1 MKKILALV
9 LTLAMML
16 TMLNVGFVASAAGAE
31 IPAGATA
38 INDAAGLAGMQAGG
52 TYYLAADITIGS
64 PITLNEDANGDP
76 IADDFLEMGEEAEI
90 ITIPAGVTLYGNGK
104 TIYMGYYKTNPAP
117 YTNSKGITGP
127 GTYSADW
134 THGMFKASAGDKI
147 TFIDVNFGSEEL
159 PIYLDQKIG
168 YPDAWSAIGMFE
180 DEAGAN
186 VEFDGVDFYF
196 DRQNGGLNNANLGPI
211 GTNLNGSY
219 TFKNC
224 TKSGFISNG
233 SQFGGWIYK
242 LNNAA
247 STLTMDNCQAYG
259 TVNGSYGGGIIHSMN
274 GGVNITITNY
284 TNYAAQN
291 HSYGSGS
298 GGFWSTMVGNFG
310 GVVDDGELYME
321 NCVNYGRVSLNAPF
335 TIGGTI
341 LARTASKVQSI
352 QLINCDNYGKVTR
365 SGDGVASNHGYGALA
380 GHTGA
385 NTTYTLTGC
394 DNYADIQGTACFGG
408 LIGLK
413 EGVAPLNLTNC
424 NNHGNLTASTVA
436 CQTVG
441 GIVGQWRDG
450 GTFEN
455 CVNYGTISSAGASG
469 DVYMAGMA
477 GNIGSNDLAEGT
489 AVFNLENCVNYG
501 TIGATNINHVAG
513 MIAYKYNKTCQINLT
528 GCVNHGQ
535 LTGKTNVGGM
545 IAANLDSTVSI
556 SNSKNFGAITA
567 TTTAGGIVGTS
578 SGATT
583 VSGSANYG
591 ILRGNTY
598 TGGIVGA
605 ASGTNTISGSA
616 NYAALTS
623 GHTVGGIIAHVNAS
637 AVIDIDK
644 CLNAGSI
651 GTPGTGDSN
660 EGVGGFIGRVA
671 DTNVKITIDDS
682 ANTATVTGSR
692 KASSYG
698 AFGDTFGQFI
708 GLYTVNAGYYYY
720 AGNEN
725 VGGFWDWSANTAIK
739 PKLTNCYAYGQA
751 LISTSSPKSLT
762 GWITK
767 DSSTG
772 EALATNVTSTV
783 AVTAAPN
790 NGIYGINVQ
799 IDANSTVNT
808 LGDTPVNTAI
818 ANLKTA
824 LGIDMM
830 AGTTGEDAFVVATPE
845 IRGYQIS
852 NDKTAIRF
860 AAVVSSLNY
869 EDLGFQY
876 TVSVNGDTKIE
887 NATKACGEVWTALNA
902 TAADGS
908 IKAQTAADMCG
919 KYITAITFR
928 GIPAEGTVVI
938 TVKPIANDGTYVG
951 TAYTATITDGV
962 VTSVVA
968 A

>member
-64 PITLNEDANGDP
+64 PITLNEDESGP
-76 IADDFLEMGEEAEI
+76 IADDILEMGEEAEI

-104 TIYMGYYKTNPAP
+104 TIYMGYYRTNPVP
-117 YTNSKGITGP
+117 YTNSQSQTGP
-127 GTYSADW
+127 GTHSADW

-196 DRQNGGLNNANLGPI
+196 DRQQGGLDNANLGPI
-211 GTNLNGSY
+211 GTVLNGSY

-424 NNHGNLTASTVA
+424 NNYGDLTASAAA

-450 GTFEN
+450 GTFTN
-455 CVNYGTISSAGASG
+455 CVNYGTIASAGAAGS
-469 DVYMAGMA
+469 VYMAGMA
-477 GNIGSNDLAEGT
+477 GSVGSNDLAAGT
-489 AVFNLENCVNYG
+489 AVFTLENCVNYG
-501 TIGATNINHVAG
+501 SIGGTALNYAAG
-513 MIAYKYNKTCQINLT
+513 MIATKYNKTAQINLT
-528 GCVNHGQ
+528 RCVNYGQ
-535 LTGKTNVGGM
+535 MLTKQYSAGM
-545 IAANLDSTVSI
+545 ITELGGSV
-556 SNSKNFGAITA
+556 A
-567 TTTAGGIVGTS
+567 TIDACI
-578 SGATT
+578 
-583 VSGSANYG
+583 NYG
-591 ILRGNTY
+591 DILGHHAVAGMVAQTNGNVT
-598 TGGIVGA
+598 I
-605 ASGTNTISGSA
+605 TNS
-616 NYAALTS
+616 
-623 GHTVGGIIAHVNAS
+623 VNAGR
-637 AVIDIDK
+637 V
-644 CLNAGSI
+644 
-651 GTPGTGDSN
+651 DSYDGAN
-660 EGVGGFIGRVA
+660 SEGVGGFLGRV
-671 DTNVKITIDDS
+671 DNTTRVIEISDS
-682 ANTATVTGSR
+682 ANLGIIE
-692 KASSYG
+692 SSTKSNAQYG
-698 AFGDTFGQFI
+698 AFGDTVGQFI
-708 GLYTVNAGYYYY
+708 GAYTVNAGVSGYT
-720 AGNEN
+720 ANIT
-725 VGGFWDWSANTAIK
+725 VGGFPDFTADGAVK
-739 PKLTNCYAYGQA
+739 PTITDCFAYGEVSIPDGA
-751 LISTSSPKSLT
+751 KSLT

-767 DSSTG
+767 DSTG
-772 EALATNVTSTV
+772 TSLDDGNSENGPEYSASTV
-783 AVTAAPN
+783 PATVPN
-790 NGIYGINVQ
+790 NGLYGVNVVAVATRVETLAAVLPEDV
-799 IDANSTVNT
+799 IDVMAELFGLTV
-808 LGDTPVNTAI
+808 
-818 ANLKTA
+818 
-824 LGIDMM
+824 ME
-830 AGTTGEDAFVVATPE
+830 GTDGEAPFVIATPE
-845 IRGYQIS
+845 LRGYQQTT
-852 NDKTAIRF
+852 DKTAIRF
-860 AAVVSSLNY
+860 AAVIRSLNY
-869 EDLGFQY
+869 DTVGFIY
-876 TVSVNGDTKIE
+876 SAEINGVETATDVEVVST
-887 NATKACGEVWTALNA
+887 EVWSALNA
-902 TAADGS
+902 NTNDGAIEAVTATQLGG
-908 IKAQTAADMCG
+908 T
-919 KYITAITFR
+919 YITAITFNNV
-928 GIPAEGTVVI
+928 PAEGEVI
-938 TVKPIANDGTYVG
+938 L
-951 TAYTATITDGV
+951 TITPVADHYTGTGCVVTIVDGV
-962 VTSVVA
+962 VTSVVDA
-968 A
+968 VA